1 MKILVVTPNW
11 IGDVLMAQPL
21 LRHIKADP
29 STQLTVLAPEW
40 VAAVLDAMPEVDAV
54 VRSPL
59 RHGVLDWQ
67 AQRQLARH
75 IRALDFDRAI
85 ILPNSFKSALIPW
98 MARIPERIGYRNE
111 GRAVLLSRS
120 FEDPGK
126 EIPMIQRY
134 LRLVTDATGSD
145 LAPRLVVDP
154 ERSAQLFEDLG
165 LGQGRPVIALCP
177 GAEFGPAKR
186 WPAAHYTRLADLLY
200 SADPRRELILLG
212 SKADAQTAGEIAA
225 ASAAPVRVLAGQT
238 SLDEAIA
245 LIAGA
250 QAVVSNDSGLMHIAA
265 ALERP
270 QVALFGSSDP
280 RHTPPRSAR
289 AQVLWLHLECSPCF
303 KRVCPL
309 GHLNCLNQIAP
320 EEVLRALETALAD

>member
-21 LRHIKADP
+21 LRHIKSDP
-29 STQLTVLAPEW
+29 STQLTALAPDW
-40 VAAVLDAMPEVDAV
+40 VAAVLEAMPEVDAV
-54 VRSPL
+54 IRSPL
-59 RHGVLDWQ
+59 RHGVLEWQ
-67 AQRQLARH
+67 ARRHLARQ

-111 GRAVLLSRS
+111 ARSVLLSRS
-120 FEDPGK
+120 LADPGK

-134 LRLVTDATGSD
+134 LGLAPGTMGSD

-154 ERSAQLFEDLG
+154 KRSAQLFEDLG

-200 SADPRRELILLG
+200 STDPRRELILLG

>member
-1 MKILVVTPNW
+1 
-11 IGDVLMAQPL
+11 
-21 LRHIKADP
+21 
-29 STQLTVLAPEW
+29 
-40 VAAVLDAMPEVDAV
+40 
-54 VRSPL
+54 
-59 RHGVLDWQ
+59 
-67 AQRQLARH
+67 
-75 IRALDFDRAI
+75 
-85 ILPNSFKSALIPW
+85 
-98 MARIPERIGYRNE
+98 
-111 GRAVLLSRS
+111 
-120 FEDPGK
+120 
-126 EIPMIQRY
+126 
-134 LRLVTDATGSD
+134 
-145 LAPRLVVDP
+145 
-154 ERSAQLFEDLG
+154 LG

-200 SADPRRELILLG
+200 STDPRRELILLG